1 MAYHSLSPQEIS
13 DKTNKLFEKYP
24 VKKVSIFGSCSRN
37 EMKRGSDVDI
47 LIELS
52 DQSSPLLFV
61 ELTRKLEHILQR
73 KVDLISYSSLEYSDM
88 KNEILSD
95 AKVIYEK
102 RH

>member
-1 MAYHSLSPQEIS
+1 MPYHALSPQEIS

-24 VKKVSIFGSCSRN
+24 VKKVSLFGSCSRN

-47 LIELS
+47 LIEFS
-52 DQSSPLLFV
+52 DQSNPLLFV
-61 ELTRKLEHILQR
+61 ELTRKLEHLLQR
-73 KVDLISYSSLEYSDM
+73 KVDLISYSSLDYSDM
-88 KNEILSD
+88 KNEILSE